1 MKIITGSHRVLA
13 FAITYLLICA
23 AGTIGAYF
31 TQGPE
36 SASITFGFAALCFL
50 PMIRWTQEFESKRVE
65 RERSQSTS
73 CPGQSQNK

>member
-1 MKIITGSHRVLA
+1 MKIITGSHRVLT

-36 SASITFGFAALCFL
+36 SASIMFGFSTLCFL
-50 PMIRWTQEFESKRVE
+50 PMIRWTQALEGERVE
-65 RERSQSTS
+65 RESSQGASS
-73 CPGQSQNK
+73 PDKSQNK